1 MKTNRVCGNGTE
13 MFLEMGQ
20 VLVSE
25 NRSGRLVQEEL
36 NGSIDFKQGLRVVF
50 CYSARKTRF
59 GRFSESLSLWSFF
72 VCQIPQK
79 MLIGNEESEVNLNL
93 AVRLKK
99 QTLGSSQV
107 SKQFCS
113 AALAAK

>member
-1 MKTNRVCGNGTE
+1 
-13 MFLEMGQ
+13 L
-20 VLVSE
+20 
-25 NRSGRLVQEEL
+25 
-36 NGSIDFKQGLRVVF
+36 DD
-50 CYSARKTRF
+50 SAKVYH
-59 GRFSESLSLWSFF
+59 WSFF